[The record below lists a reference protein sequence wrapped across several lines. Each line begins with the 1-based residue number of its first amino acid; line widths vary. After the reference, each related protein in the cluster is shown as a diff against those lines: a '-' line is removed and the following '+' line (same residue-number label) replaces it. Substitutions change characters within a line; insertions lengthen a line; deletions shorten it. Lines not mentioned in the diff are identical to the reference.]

1 MRTVGRLP
9 ESVEVAAY
17 YVVSKTLTNAAK
29 HSRASQVQVEVE
41 VRDRALCIAVSDDGV
56 GGADAARGSGLLGLK
71 DRAEAIGGTISL
83 ESRQG
88 VGTSLIAELP
98 LDSSTR

>member
-1 MRTVGRLP
+1 
-9 ESVEVAAY
+9 VAAY
-17 YVVSKTLTNAAK
+17 YVVSETLTNAAK
-29 HSRASQVQVEVE
+29 HSRASQVQVEVD
-41 VRDRALCIAVSDDGV
+41 VRDRALYIAVSDDGV

>member
-1 MRTVGRLP
+1 VRTVGRRLP
-9 ESVEVAAY
+9 ESIEVAAY
-17 YVVSKTLTNAAK
+17 YVVSETLTNAAK
-29 HSRASQVQVEVE
+29 HSRASQVQVEIE
-41 VRDRALCIAVSDDGV
+41 VRDRVLCIAVGDDGV
-56 GGADAARGSGLLGLK
+56 GADATRGSGLLGLK